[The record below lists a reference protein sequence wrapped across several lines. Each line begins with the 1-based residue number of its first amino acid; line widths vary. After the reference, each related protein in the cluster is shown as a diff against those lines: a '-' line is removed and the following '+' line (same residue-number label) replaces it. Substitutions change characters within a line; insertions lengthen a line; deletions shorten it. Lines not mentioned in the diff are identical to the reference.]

1 MSNAT
6 TAAPEIEAPSD
17 LDAFKANMDSFF
29 LIINGFIIFFM
40 QGGFAFLE
48 AGSVRSV
55 IYSTIAY
62 FEDVFAGKLN
72 NARLSWKLNFRVL
85 K

>member
-1 MSNAT
+1 MSNVT
-6 TAAPEIEAPSD
+6 EPLPVDPSAEPAV
-17 LDAFKANMDSFF
+17 DAELEMVKGNMDAFF

-55 IYSTIAY
+55 IKST
-62 FEDVFAGKLN
+62 FA
-72 NARLSWKLNFRVL
+72 
-85 K
+85 

>member
-29 LIINGFIIFFM
+29 LIINGFLIFFM

-48 AGSVRSV
+48 AGAVR
-55 IYSTIAY
+55 YTII
-62 FEDVFAGKLN
+62 VF
-72 NARLSWKLNFRVL
+72 
-85 K
+85 